1 MSSTCIDTGL
11 SSGFP
16 QRDILG
22 VARPSGTASDI
33 GYHEFLDTD
42 GDGMPDILEPGGDA
56 APTDDSDGD
65 GIPNLLEYLAGT
77 EMSSTDTDGDG
88 IADGEEL
95 LVGFDPL
102 LHTRIVHA
110 DSIHGDDTLDGLT

>member
-1 MSSTCIDTGL
+1 
-11 SSGFP
+11 
-16 QRDILG
+16 
-22 VARPSGTASDI
+22 
-33 GYHEFLDTD
+33 
-42 GDGMPDILEPGGDA
+42 MPDILEPGGDA